1 MQQLLDSRDRL
12 NYFDFKN
19 PRHNETSCRRN
30 EEIRQK
36 YNLQKRAHQRR

>member
-1 MQQLLDSRDRL
+1 MRQLIHSRDRL

-19 PRHNETSCRRN
+19 PRHNATSYRRN

-36 YNLQKRAHQRR
+36 YNL